1 MKNLVQ
7 TLLLSSVAALFASC
21 NSSTSGPESFREPIS
36 YTPDGKCT
44 IDMLKYKTQEQ
55 LDSLRTFCDTIFVR
69 SVVNIYKDTV
79 YDDTVI
85 TVNKKYTSFIYF
97 DRYTEKNDTLVS
109 LTAEKSGVSGPCG
122 SVPIYCNLDSS
133 DVEKTFNCSQA
144 GICYMYNL
152 ADDIATSSAEVA
164 VVRLDPVL
172 ITNEPLCSQPGY
184 RCVRDTVFH
193 DVLHKTYRTIAR
205 DTTFLNYGP
214 TAWTDYVPA
223 INAPAFDTATFRKSL
238 DTLDTQKPIFG
249 IDTLFTGYSISVE
262 GLPDWA
268 STRKK
273 DVCKTV
279 KDSVS
284 ICVVT
289 ITDVH
294 RPYGIAYTYPTPYYQ
309 NSFYLTNYLES
320 PLEKDTLIT
329 WKLRYRY
336 SGGHNFEG
344 NRDSLEIT
352 TLFKGI

>member
-7 TLLLSSVAALFASC
+7 TLLLFSIAVMFSSC
-21 NSSTSGPESFREPIS
+21 NNSTSGLESITEPIA

-44 IDMLKYKTQEQ
+44 IGWSDTKTQEQ

-79 YDDTVI
+79 YDDTLI
-85 TVNKKYTSFIYF
+85 TDNEKYTSFIYF
-97 DRYTEKNDTLVS
+97 DRYTEKYDTLTKHS
-109 LTAEKSGVSGPCG
+109 AAKSGTSGPCG
-122 SVPIYCNLDSS
+122 RVPVYCNLDSS
-133 DVEKTFNCSQA
+133 DTQKTFSCEISSV
-144 GICYMYNL
+144 CYMYNQTDNL
-152 ADDIATSSAEVA
+152 ATSSAEVA

-193 DVLHKTYRTIAR
+193 DAFHTTYRTIAR
-205 DTTFLNYGP
+205 DTTFLNYGAN
-214 TAWTDYVPA
+214 AWTDYVPA
-223 INAPAFDTATFRKSL
+223 VNAPAFDTAAFRSAL
-238 DTLDTQKPIFG
+238 DTLDTQKEIFG
-249 IDTLFTGYSISVE
+249 MDTLFTGYSISVE

-279 KDSVS
+279 KDSAS

-289 ITDVH
+289 ITDVL

-329 WKLRYRY
+329 WTLKYRY
-336 SGGHNFEG
+336 NRGNNFK
-344 NRDSLEIT
+344 NLDSLTIT
-352 TLFKGI
+352 TLFRGI

>member
-1 MKNLVQ
+1 MKILVQ

-44 IDMLKYKTQEQ
+44 IAWQDSKTQEQ

-69 SVVNIYKDTV
+69 SVVDVYKDTV

-85 TVNKKYTSFIYF
+85 TDNKKYTSFIYF
-97 DRYTEKNDTLVS
+97 DRYTEKNDTLTQ
-109 LTAEKSGVSGPCG
+109 LTAEKSGDSGPCG

-133 DVEKTFNCSQA
+133 DTQKTFSCEISSV
-144 GICYMYNL
+144 CYMYNQTDNL
-152 ADDIATSSAEVA
+152 ATSSAEVA

-214 TAWTDYVPA
+214 RAWTDYVPA
-223 INAPAFDTATFRKSL
+223 INAPAFDTATFRNAL

-249 IDTLFTGYSISVE
+249 IDTLFSGYTITVD

-279 KDSVS
+279 KDSAS

-289 ITDVH
+289 ITDVL

-329 WKLRYRY
+329 WKLKY
-336 SGGHNFEG
+336 SYYNGHSFKG
-344 NRDSLEIT
+344 NSGSLEIT

>member
-109 LTAEKSGVSGPCG
+109 LTAEKSGASGPCG

-133 DVEKTFNCSQA
+133 DVEKTFN
-144 GICYMYNL
+144 L
-152 ADDIATSSAEVA
+152 ADDIATSSAEVT
-164 VVRLDPVL
+164 VVRL
-172 ITNEPLCSQPGY
+172 ITNEPLCSEPGY

-193 DVLHKTYRTIAR
+193 DAFHTTYRTIAR

-279 KDSVS
+279 KDSAS

-289 ITDVH
+289 ITDVL

>member
-44 IDMLKYKTQEQ
+44 IGWSDTKTQEQ
-55 LDSLRTFCDTIFVR
+55 LDSLRAFCDTIFVR

-97 DRYTEKNDTLVS
+97 DRYTEKNDTLTQP
-109 LTAEKSGVSGPCG
+109 TAEKSGDSGPCG

-133 DVEKTFNCSQA
+133 DTQKTFSCTQA
-144 GICYMYNL
+144 SVCYMYDL
-152 ADDIATSSAEVA
+152 DASSAKT
-164 VVRLDPVL
+164 VVVSLPDMYYDSTV
-172 ITNEPLCSQPGY
+172 IVVSKSVCSEPGF

-193 DVLHKTYRTIAR
+193 DAFHTTYRTIAL
-205 DTTFLNYGP
+205 DTTFLNYGVN
-214 TAWTDYVPA
+214 AWTDYVPA
-223 INAPAFDTATFRKSL
+223 INAPAFDTAAFRNAL

-249 IDTLFTGYSISVE
+249 IDTLFSGYTVTVE

-268 STRKK
+268 SNNTK
-273 DVCKTV
+273 CTTV
-279 KDSVS
+279 DSS
-284 ICVVT
+284 RIC
-289 ITDVH
+289 IYQDIL
-294 RPYGIAYTYPTPYYQ
+294 RPLSMLTTYPTLYNKKP
-309 NSFYLTNYLES
+309 FYLWNNLES

-336 SGGHNFEG
+336 FDGHYFEG